1 MFSGRSQARR
11 PKGPQL
17 SSHEGDPPPPSPPK
31 KWMGEEAAML
41 EFVALCPKKLNRAV
55 FTYLC
60 IYFGTLV
67 GVTPACKTRS
77 SVMLLCLLWLYCPC
91 SFAGIPIFIS
101 SKMPDKPFYNHSP
114 GADYHLPCKGD
125 TGNADALCC
134 CFFCFFVLIKACFI
148 SFMSNLL
155 YFCTLFPFFYTVTG
169 WF

>member
-1 MFSGRSQARR
+1 M
-11 PKGPQL
+11 KGTPHHHHLQ
-17 SSHEGDPPPPSPPK
+17 K

-55 FTYLC
+55 FTYLF

-134 CFFCFFVLIKACFI
+134 CFLFFVLIKACFI

>member
-55 FTYLC
+55 FTYLF

-91 SFAGIPIFIS
+91 SLQESLYSLALKCLIS
-101 SKMPDKPFYNHSP
+101 LSTIILLGLIIIYHAREIQVMLMHSVV
-114 GADYHLPCKGD
+114 
-125 TGNADALCC
+125 
-134 CFFCFFVLIKACFI
+134 FFCLFFVLIKACFI